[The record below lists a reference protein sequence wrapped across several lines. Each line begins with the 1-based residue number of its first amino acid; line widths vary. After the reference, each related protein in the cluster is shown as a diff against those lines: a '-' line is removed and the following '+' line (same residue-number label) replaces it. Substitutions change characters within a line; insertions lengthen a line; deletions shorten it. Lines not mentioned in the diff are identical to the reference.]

1 MMYAFL
7 MMAMTLL
14 GGIVRL
20 AQALRLS
27 VPLLYG
33 ALEREG
39 VQKQELA
46 EALDMTAMT
55 LSRRRKSPL
64 DFTLGELQKA
74 CRKLHIPIEDLRA
87 AITL

>member
-1 MMYAFL
+1 MPRVTYL
-7 MMAMTLL
+7 DTKNPTEDK
-14 GGIVRL
+14 IVT
-20 AQALRLS
+20 
-27 VPLLYG
+27 LLYG

-46 EALDMTAMT
+46 NALDMTAMT

>member
-1 MMYAFL
+1 MPRVTYL
-7 MMAMTLL
+7 DTKNPTEDK
-14 GGIVRL
+14 IVT
-20 AQALRLS
+20 
-27 VPLLYG
+27 LLYG

-46 EALDMTAMT
+46 EALGMKTRT

>member
-1 MMYAFL
+1 MPRVTYL
-7 MMAMTLL
+7 DTKNPTEDK
-14 GGIVRL
+14 IVT
-20 AQALRLS
+20 
-27 VPLLYG
+27 LLYG

-46 EALDMTAMT
+46 NALGMDAST
-55 LSRRRKSPL
+55 LLRRKKSPL

-74 CRKLHIPIEDLRA
+74 CRKLHIPIDDLRA

>member
-1 MMYAFL
+1 MPRVTYL
-7 MMAMTLL
+7 DTKNPTEDK
-14 GGIVRL
+14 IVT
-20 AQALRLS
+20 
-27 VPLLYG
+27 LLYG

-46 EALDMTAMT
+46 EALGMKP
-55 LSRRRKSPL
+55 LLRRRKSPL

>member
-1 MMYAFL
+1 MPRVTYL
-7 MMAMTLL
+7 ETKNPTEDK
-14 GGIVRL
+14 IVT
-20 AQALRLS
+20 
-27 VPLLYG
+27 LLYG

-74 CRKLHIPIEDLRA
+74 CRKLHISIEDLRA

>member
-1 MMYAFL
+1 MPRVTYL
-7 MMAMTLL
+7 DTKNPTEDK
-14 GGIVRL
+14 IVT
-20 AQALRLS
+20 
-27 VPLLYG
+27 LLYG

-46 EALDMTAMT
+46 EALGMKPHT
-55 LSRRRKSPL
+55 LLRRRKSPL

-74 CRKLHIPIEDLRA
+74 CRTLHIPIDDLRS

>member
-1 MMYAFL
+1 MPRVTYL
-7 MMAMTLL
+7 DTKNPTEDK
-14 GGIVRL
+14 IVT
-20 AQALRLS
+20 
-27 VPLLYG
+27 LLYG
-33 ALEREG
+33 ALAREG

-46 EALDMTAMT
+46 EALGMKPHT
-55 LSRRRKSPL
+55 LLRRRKSPL

>member
-1 MMYAFL
+1 MPRVTYL
-7 MMAMTLL
+7 DTKNPTEDK
-14 GGIVRL
+14 IVT
-20 AQALRLS
+20 
-27 VPLLYG
+27 LLYG

>member
-1 MMYAFL
+1 MPRVTYL
-7 MMAMTLL
+7 DTKNPTEDK
-14 GGIVRL
+14 IVT
-20 AQALRLS
+20 
-27 VPLLYG
+27 LLYG

-39 VQKQELA
+39 VHKQELA
-46 EALDMTAMT
+46 EALGMKPHT
-55 LSRRRKSPL
+55 LLRRRKSPL

>member
-1 MMYAFL
+1 MPRVTCL
-7 MMAMTLL
+7 DTKNPTEDK
-14 GGIVRL
+14 IVT
-20 AQALRLS
+20 
-27 VPLLYG
+27 LLYG

-46 EALDMTAMT
+46 EALDMTTMT
-55 LSRRRKSPL
+55 LSRRKKSPL

>member
-1 MMYAFL
+1 MPRVTYL
-7 MMAMTLL
+7 NTKNPTEDK
-14 GGIVRL
+14 IVT
-20 AQALRLS
+20 
-27 VPLLYG
+27 LLYG

-39 VQKQELA
+39 VQKRELA

-55 LSRRRKSPL
+55 LSRRKKSPL